1 MCQNGH
7 NKCQNLTHL
16 FVVDGLTH
24 EVSKIETF
32 CSVFISRKNVP
43 KQETKCFKKYET
55 QCFNEFETKCFK
67 ARNLMYQNKKLIVSK
82 SMKLNVSKQ
91 ETNCFK
97 KYET

>member
-32 CSVFISRKNVP
+32 CSVFISREYVP
-43 KQETKCFKKYET
+43 KQDTK
-55 QCFNEFETKCFK
+55 
-67 ARNLMYQNKKLIVSK
+67 
-82 SMKLNVSKQ
+82 
-91 ETNCFK
+91 
-97 KYET
+97 

>member
-1 MCQNGH
+1 MCQIGH

-24 EVSKIETF
+24 EASKNETF

-43 KQETKCFKKYET
+43 KQETKCFKK
-55 QCFNEFETKCFK
+55 F
-67 ARNLMYQNKKLIVSK
+67 
-82 SMKLNVSKQ
+82 